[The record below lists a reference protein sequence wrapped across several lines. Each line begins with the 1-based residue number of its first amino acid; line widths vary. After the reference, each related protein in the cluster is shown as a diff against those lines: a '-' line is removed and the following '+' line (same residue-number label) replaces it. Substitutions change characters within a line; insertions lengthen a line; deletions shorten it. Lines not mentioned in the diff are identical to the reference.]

1 MNIFPSIVHCIDI
14 PDYSEV
20 KGSLIGQLLK
30 ERALDPQGLK
40 KSNCGG
46 WHSRTNLHQDDNSI
60 VKDTIFDNV
69 AWYFSSNKILKENSR
84 LEFTAMWTM
93 INGKDNYNEYHMHS
107 GSDIAGVFW
116 IKTPEDCGN
125 LYFNS
130 PHAYSSFAEEM
141 HYSEEYKKENN
152 FYSSYWLPATEGR
165 IIMFPSSL
173 YHSVKPNQSGLERIS
188 VSFNITLST
197 DT

>member
-1 MNIFPSIVHCIDI
+1 MNLFPSIVHCIDI
-14 PDYSEV
+14 PDYSEI

-46 WHSRTNLHQDDNSI
+46 WHSRTNLHQDDHSI

-93 INGKDNYNEYHMHS
+93 INGLNNYNEYHMHS

-152 FYSSYWLPATEGR
+152 FYSSYWFPATEGR